1 MEPDWINIIKKVLDE
16 ERINSS
22 DFDLNHNIVLP
33 SNRKLNK
40 AGVLVGICFS
50 KTKQPSVL
58 LTKRAGHLKN
68 HPGQI
73 AFPGGKFE
81 LEDGTLVNTALRE
94 AEEEI
99 GLNRSIP
106 KELGILPKHE
116 TVTKFLVTP
125 IIFQLPDKLDLKI
138 NKNEVDEVFYVPLEH
153 FLALENYRIQA
164 RKWQKEL
171 RYYYVVP
178 YGPYYIWGAT
188 ARILFGFAE
197 GFKNA
202 NR

>member
-1 MEPDWINIIKKVLDE
+1 MEHNWIDIIKKVLDE

-33 SNRKLNK
+33 SDRKLNK

-50 KTKQPSVL
+50 EKNQPSIL

-106 KELGILPKHE
+106 KKLGILPKHE

-138 NKNEVDEVFYVPLEH
+138 NKNEVDAVFYVPLEH
-153 FLALENYRIQA
+153 FLTLENYRIQA
-164 RKWQKEL
+164 RKWQEEL

>member
-1 MEPDWINIIKKVLDE
+1 MGLNWIDRIKKVLDQE
-16 ERINSS
+16 HINSS
-22 DFDLNHNIVLP
+22 DFDLNQNIVLP
-33 SNRKLNK
+33 SERKLNK
-40 AGVLVGICFS
+40 AGVLIGICFS
-50 KTKQPSVL
+50 KKKQPSVL

-106 KELGILPKHE
+106 NKLGILPKHE

-125 IIFQLPDKLDLKI
+125 IIFQLPGKLDLKI
-138 NKNEVDEVFYVPLEH
+138 DKNEVDEVFYVPLKH
-153 FLALENYRIQA
+153 FLNLENYSIQA
-164 RKWQKEL
+164 RKSQEEL

-188 ARILFGFAE
+188 ARILYGLAE

-202 NR
+202 NK

>member
-33 SNRKLNK
+33 SDRKLNK

-81 LEDGTLVNTALRE
+81 LEDGTPVSYTHLT
-94 AEEEI
+94 
-99 GLNRSIP
+99 
-106 KELGILPKHE
+106 LP
-116 TVTKFLVTP
+116 TK
-125 IIFQLPDKLDLKI
+125 
-138 NKNEVDEVFYVPLEH
+138 
-153 FLALENYRIQA
+153 A
-164 RKWQKEL
+164 
-171 RYYYVVP
+171 
-178 YGPYYIWGAT
+178 
-188 ARILFGFAE
+188 
-197 GFKNA
+197 
-202 NR
+202 

>member
-1 MEPDWINIIKKVLDE
+1 MEHNWIDIIKKVLDE

-33 SNRKLNK
+33 SDRKLNR

-50 KTKQPSVL
+50 EKNQPSIL

-125 IIFQLPDKLDLKI
+125 IIFQLPGKLDLKI
-138 NKNEVDEVFYVPLEH
+138 NKNEVDEVFYVPLKH
-153 FLALENYRIQA
+153 FLTLENYSIQA
-164 RKWQKEL
+164 RKWKEDL

>member
-1 MEPDWINIIKKVLDE
+1 MEPNWIGKIKKVLDE
-16 ERINSS
+16 ECVNSS
-22 DFDLNHNIVLP
+22 DFDLNQNIVLP
-33 SNRKLNK
+33 SDRKLNK
-40 AGVLVGICFS
+40 AAVLVGICFS
-50 KTKQPSVL
+50 EKKQPSVL

-81 LEDGTLVNTALRE
+81 REDRTLVNTALRE

-106 KELGILPKHE
+106 QKLGILPKHE
-116 TVTKFLVTP
+116 TITKFLVTP
-125 IIFQLPDKLDLKI
+125 IIFQLPYKLDLKI
-138 NKNEVDEVFYVPLEH
+138 DKNEVDEVFYVPLEH
-153 FLALENYRIQA
+153 FLTLDNYRIQA
-164 RKWQKEL
+164 RKWQEEL

-188 ARILFGFAE
+188 ARILYGFAE

-202 NR
+202 YK

>member
-1 MEPDWINIIKKVLDE
+1 MEPNWIGKIKKVLDE
-16 ERINSS
+16 ECVNSS
-22 DFDLNHNIVLP
+22 DFDLNQNIVLP
-33 SNRKLNK
+33 SDRKLNK
-40 AGVLVGICFS
+40 AAVLVGICFS
-50 KTKQPSVL
+50 EKKQPSVL

-81 LEDGTLVNTALRE
+81 SEDRTLVNTALRE

-106 KELGILPKHE
+106 KKLGILPKHE
-116 TVTKFLVTP
+116 TITKFLVTP
-125 IIFQLPDKLDLKI
+125 IIFQLPYKLDLKI
-138 NKNEVDEVFYVPLEH
+138 DKNEVDEVFYVPLEH
-153 FLALENYRIQA
+153 FLTLDNYRIQA
-164 RKWQKEL
+164 RKWQEEL

-188 ARILFGFAE
+188 ARILYGFAE

-202 NR
+202 YK